1 MSERKFGVVPADV
14 LLSQSGLDFLQ
25 GVIDGRLPAPPIA
38 ETLGF
43 QLVAV
48 EKGRAIFEGMPQHRH
63 YNPIGVVHGG
73 FAMTLLDSALGCS
86 VHTTL
91 DKGDAY
97 TTLEIKVNLVRPLT
111 KDTGLDPRGRTHPAS
126 RTHARHGGRRDQ
138 GCERQALRARHD
150 DVHDLPGEKAK
161 LLSACRWSRAWSAAR
176 AAANRCRPAD
186 CPARSRLRFPPDR
199 GG

>member
-1 MSERKFGVVPADV
+1 MAERKFGVVPADV
-14 LLSQSGLDFLQ
+14 LLSQSGLDFLR
-25 GVIDGRLPAPPIA
+25 GVVDGRLPAPPIA

-48 EKGRAIFEGMPQHRH
+48 EKGRAIFEGTPQHRH

-86 VHTTL
+86 IHTTL

-111 KDTGLDPRGRTHPAS
+111 KDTGVIRAEGRILHRGRTLATAEGEIKDAGGKLYAHATTTCMIFPA
-126 RTHARHGGRRDQ
+126 
-138 GCERQALRARHD
+138 
-150 DVHDLPGEKAK
+150 K
-161 LLSACRWSRAWSAAR
+161 
-176 AAANRCRPAD
+176 
-186 CPARSRLRFPPDR
+186 
-199 GG
+199 